1 MKWDQHNPEGRGRPA
16 VSDGWMAQFLRREA
30 EKQAE
35 MLIRIRERVERDLD
49 AKKDGVPGKETM
61 RAAKFAQE
69 GFKILATLE
78 LEHAKVEL
86 LARRVLGKAPMSDDE
101 YAAQLQALGRD
112 GLDALPV
119 NELEAA
125 LARRRALAVGGNG
138 VG

>member
-1 MKWDQHNPEGRGRPA
+1 
-16 VSDGWMAQFLRREA
+16 
-30 EKQAE
+30 
-35 MLIRIRERVERDLD
+35 MLARIRERVERDLD
-49 AKKDGVPGKETM
+49 RSEELCMVPGEDTM

-86 LARRVLGKAPMSDDE
+86 LARRVLGKAPMSDEE

-119 NELEAA
+119 DELEAA
-125 LARRRALAVGGNG
+125 IARRRALTAGG
-138 VG
+138 